1 MKVWK
6 SSLAGS
12 AEMVRMSSMS
22 IVGRSH
28 LVHDRKINSSRVLNV
43 VTGRLTISGPLKKIE
58 SIRKAGVVGRA
69 F

>member
-1 MKVWK
+1 MH
-6 SSLAGS
+6 
-12 AEMVRMSSMS
+12 RMSSMS

-28 LVHDRKINSSRVLNV
+28 LAYDRKINSSRAVKV
-43 VTGRLTISGPLKKIE
+43 VTATLTISRPLKKIE